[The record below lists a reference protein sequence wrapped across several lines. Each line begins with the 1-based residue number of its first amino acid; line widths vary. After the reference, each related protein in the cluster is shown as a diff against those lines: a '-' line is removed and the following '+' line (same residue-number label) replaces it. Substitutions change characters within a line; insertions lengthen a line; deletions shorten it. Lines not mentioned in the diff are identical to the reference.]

1 MVTEQSLLQST
12 IVYWC
17 KEGKTFVINNGSER
31 QERGISKMLQ
41 KYFTRTYTTVV
52 LAGKIRSLFSLVL
65 LDDNYASLRKNLSA
79 YGFKHIVVDE
89 KEA

>member
-17 KEGKTFVINNGSER
+17 KEGKTFVINHASER

-41 KYFTRTYTTVV
+41 KYFTRTYTVV
-52 LAGKIRSLFSLVL
+52 LAGNIRSLFSLVL